1 MLKSIKNFKK
11 RRKDCKKKQRKK
23 FKKRGGR
30 EGAYSEIIRNVVKFF
45 LGFLC
50 KPKASSFYASNFNQS
65 FLHFQFSL
73 SLTKIKRGRGPSWNE
88 ISLCREACL
97 QELWNFGGVALLRL
111 WAFVLTLQL
120 EAKSSAT
127 TNRDNCGH
135 SIEIRIETNI
145 RKCRVLESGAHLTSP
160 NVIWMQLFLLPQCRV
175 RVICHFFL

>member
-73 SLTKIKRGRGPSWNE
+73 SLSLKLREEEAPPEMKFLSVGKPAFKNCE
-88 ISLCREACL
+88 ILVGWL
-97 QELWNFGGVALLRL
+97 
-111 WAFVLTLQL
+111 
-120 EAKSSAT
+120 SS
-127 TNRDNCGH
+127 GF
-135 SIEIRIETNI
+135 E
-145 RKCRVLESGAHLTSP
+145 HLY
-160 NVIWMQLFLLPQCRV
+160 
-175 RVICHFFL
+175 